1 MPEVNG
7 AADGGLLAAAGGD
20 PGQLRVRG
28 LGQPGLTH
36 MEATVQWLAEILHA
50 ITLIRWVDGYAA
62 THWPRVWQEL
72 FLRAGAWTDCRR
84 GQCGGGQGAG
94 AGRGQGE
101 EQSTHDVR
109 LAGLRQ
115 VLVERLV
122 SGMYELREVGG
133 PRCTPYMQL
142 ALATELE
149 QCEGR
154 DKAALDSLL
163 TRLVQELG
171 VTAGLQGQKL
181 HSRSQAREFQLVI
194 LHLLSV
200 LMSHSSRPASLSRH
214 GGEPSSWLSRT
225 TASALAQSGTVVHGL
240 AIVKTILS

>member
-50 ITLIRWVDGYAA
+50 ITLIRWVDMDTAGYAA

-149 QCEGR
+149 QWEGR
-154 DKAALDSLL
+154 DRAALDSLL
-163 TRLVQELG
+163 
-171 VTAGLQGQKL
+171 
-181 HSRSQAREFQLVI
+181 
-194 LHLLSV
+194 V
-200 LMSHSSRPASLSRH
+200 LKNVRN
-214 GGEPSSWLSRT
+214 
-225 TASALAQSGTVVHGL
+225 
-240 AIVKTILS
+240 